1 MAPAHGAYAHQ
12 CAGRGRGLRF
22 VMCGF
27 MVSDSSR
34 GEEQIVSYFV
44 SGNDFLGGG
53 VIFKDAGVEGAP
65 R

>member
-1 MAPAHGAYAHQ
+1 
-12 CAGRGRGLRF
+12 
-22 VMCGF
+22 MCGF